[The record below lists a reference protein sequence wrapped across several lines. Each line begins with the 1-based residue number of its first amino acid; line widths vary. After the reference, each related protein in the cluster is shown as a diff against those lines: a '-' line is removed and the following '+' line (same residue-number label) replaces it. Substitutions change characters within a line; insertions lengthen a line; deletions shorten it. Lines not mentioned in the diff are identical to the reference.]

1 MPASRKVQ
9 EDILEEFLN
18 EVIEWRNKHERMISI
33 FRSMGDEFSD
43 KEAALAEL
51 SADSYAWVLFSAL
64 EAGKTIDSPRD
75 VLRAVNDGLDK
86 QVEKVLTVDLY
97 PSFEVNSHYGYVRH
111 QISEEI
117 RKMDNG

>member
-43 KEAALAEL
+43 KEASLAEL

-86 QVEKVLTVDLY
+86 QVEKVLTADLY